1 VDISAFK
8 TRGIYIDPSF
18 KLDQITLKRVTRMV
32 LVLPLVNGATALLE
46 LLPRPLLLF
55 PRAPSIP
62 RALVCAA
69 PPHGHVVRRFRA
81 TMRTWTTRARRRKS
95 LLPPEANVLIV
106 GHSTVGKTALG
117 DTLHRLARKVGSP
130 VSRPYLARISPE
142 RWARH
147 RRHARAHRRRAARL
161 MLAPLPPSGPPPAIP
176 GRSPAAPLPLPA
188 AELRH
193 SYRASQASGR
203 DEEGLRRPPLNS
215 RVKTGRDGRAVA
227 ADCSP
232 RGSSGCTP
240 TRRRAVPST

>member
-1 VDISAFK
+1 MAAEADPTRVLATIVTWTSAFK

-32 LVLPLVNGATALLE
+32 LVLPLVNSATALLE

-130 VSRPYLARISPE
+130 VSRTYLARISPE

-161 MLAPLPPSGPPPAIP
+161 MLAPLPPSCHPPAIP
-176 GRSPAAPLPLPA
+176 CRSPAAPLPLPA
-188 AELRH
+188 AE
-193 SYRASQASGR
+193 
-203 DEEGLRRPPLNS
+203 
-215 RVKTGRDGRAVA
+215 
-227 ADCSP
+227 
-232 RGSSGCTP
+232 
-240 TRRRAVPST
+240 

>member
-1 VDISAFK
+1 MDISAFK

-18 KLDQITLKRVTRMV
+18 KLDQIALKRVTRMV

-117 DTLHRLARKVGSP
+117 DTLHRLARKVGSA
-130 VSRPYLARISPE
+130 VSRTYLARISHVSRPKGGLATAAT
-142 RWARH
+142 RVRTVGAP
-147 RRHARAHRRRAARL
+147 RASCS
-161 MLAPLPPSGPPPAIP
+161 LPCHPPAIP
-176 GRSPAAPLPLPA
+176 CRSPAAPLPLPA
-188 AELRH
+188 AE
-193 SYRASQASGR
+193 
-203 DEEGLRRPPLNS
+203 
-215 RVKTGRDGRAVA
+215 
-227 ADCSP
+227 
-232 RGSSGCTP
+232 
-240 TRRRAVPST
+240 

>member
-1 VDISAFK
+1 VAEEADPTLATIVTWTSAFK

-130 VSRPYLARISPE
+130 VSRTYLARISPERWARPYLARISPVSRTYLARKVGSPVSRPYLARISPE

-161 MLAPLPPSGPPPAIP
+161 MLAPLPPSCHPPAIP
-176 GRSPAAPLPLPA
+176 CRSPAAPLPLPA
-188 AELRH
+188 AE
-193 SYRASQASGR
+193 
-203 DEEGLRRPPLNS
+203 
-215 RVKTGRDGRAVA
+215 
-227 ADCSP
+227 
-232 RGSSGCTP
+232 
-240 TRRRAVPST
+240 

>member
-1 VDISAFK
+1 MDISAFK

-18 KLDQITLKRVTRMV
+18 KLDQITLKRVMRMV

-130 VSRPYLARISPE
+130 VSRTYLARISPE
-142 RWARH
+142 RWARPYL
-147 RRHARAHRRRAARL
+147 ARISHVSRPKGGLATAATRVRTVGAPRASCSLPCHPPAT
-161 MLAPLPPSGPPPAIP
+161 PLP
-176 GRSPAAPLPLPA
+176 SPAAPLPHPC
-188 AELRH
+188 R
-193 SYRASQASGR
+193 
-203 DEEGLRRPPLNS
+203 
-215 RVKTGRDGRAVA
+215 
-227 ADCSP
+227 SP
-232 RGSSGCTP
+232 RQSSVTAIGRRKLR
-240 TRRRAVPST
+240 TR

>member
-1 VDISAFK
+1 MAAEADPTRTRDHRDVDISAFK

-18 KLDQITLKRVTRMV
+18 KLDQIALKHVTRMV

-69 PPHGHVVRRFRA
+69 PPHGHVVRRFRDNEDVDDTSA
-81 TMRTWTTRARRRKS
+81 PPQVVAPARSQRV
-95 LLPPEANVLIV
+95 ANVLIV

-117 DTLHRLARKVGSP
+117 DTLHRLARKVGSH
-130 VSRPYLARISPE
+130 VSRTYLARISPE

-161 MLAPLPPSGPPPAIP
+161 MLAPLPPSSHPPAIP
-176 GRSPAAPLPLPA
+176 CRSPAAPLPLPA
-188 AELRH
+188 AE
-193 SYRASQASGR
+193 
-203 DEEGLRRPPLNS
+203 
-215 RVKTGRDGRAVA
+215 
-227 ADCSP
+227 
-232 RGSSGCTP
+232 
-240 TRRRAVPST
+240 

>member
-1 VDISAFK
+1 MAAEADPTRVLATIVTWTSAFK

-32 LVLPLVNGATALLE
+32 LVLPLVNSATALLE

-130 VSRPYLARISPE
+130 VSRTYLARISPE

-147 RRHARAHRRRAARL
+147 RRHVRAHRRRAARL
-161 MLAPLPPSGPPPAIP
+161 MLAPLPPSCPPCH
-176 GRSPAAPLPLPA
+176 PLPLPCRTPA
-188 AELRH
+188 A
-193 SYRASQASGR
+193 
-203 DEEGLRRPPLNS
+203 P

>member
-1 VDISAFK
+1 MAAEADPTRTRDHRDVDISAFK

-18 KLDQITLKRVTRMV
+18 KLDQIALKHVTRMV

-69 PPHGHVVRRFRA
+69 PPHGHVVRRFRDNEDVDDTSA
-81 TMRTWTTRARRRKS
+81 PPQVVAPARSQRAHCRA
-95 LLPPEANVLIV
+95 L
-106 GHSTVGKTALG
+106 HSRQDGSGRYASSSRPKGGLG
-117 DTLHRLARKVGSP
+117 RISH

-161 MLAPLPPSGPPPAIP
+161 MLAPLPPSCHPPAIP
-176 GRSPAAPLPLPA
+176 CRSPAAPLPLPA
-188 AELRH
+188 AE
-193 SYRASQASGR
+193 
-203 DEEGLRRPPLNS
+203 
-215 RVKTGRDGRAVA
+215 
-227 ADCSP
+227 
-232 RGSSGCTP
+232 
-240 TRRRAVPST
+240 